1 VAKSKAETV
10 DQYLAELTEE
20 RRAAISA
27 VREVVLDN
35 LPEGYEEMMQFGMIG
50 YVIPLERYPVT
61 YNGQALQYAAL
72 ASQKNHMALYL
83 MNIYSDE
90 AVERWFVERYSA
102 SGKRL
107 DMGKACVRFKS
118 LQDLPMD
125 LVGEAIALTPVDR
138 SIERYEMS
146 RNR

>member
-1 VAKSKAETV
+1 
-10 DQYLAELTEE
+10 
-20 RRAAISA
+20 
-27 VREVVLDN
+27 
-35 LPEGYEEMMQFGMIG
+35 M
-50 YVIPLERYPVT
+50 IPLERYPVT

-72 ASQKNHMALYL
+72 ASQKNYMSLYL
-83 MNIYSDE
+83 MNVYSDE
-90 AVERWFVERYSA
+90 AVERWFVDRYKD

-118 LQDLPMD
+118 LQDLSID

-138 SIERYEMS
+138 FIEWYEMS